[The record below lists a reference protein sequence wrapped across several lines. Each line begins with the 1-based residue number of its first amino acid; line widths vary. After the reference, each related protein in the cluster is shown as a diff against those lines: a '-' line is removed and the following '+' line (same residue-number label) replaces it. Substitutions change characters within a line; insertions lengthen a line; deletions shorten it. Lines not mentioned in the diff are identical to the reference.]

1 VLTPEVQQRIMA
13 HDDWVFHAE
22 HSLLGCIT
30 KGAFGS
36 PQEISTRVGE
46 VMGIVAAIPA
56 SVLPAHM
63 DHSADDLV
71 ARLSKIDSVEGAIAM
86 LQQLTPG
93 EREQLARSDTPLAAF
108 ADVQTPEE
116 AMARFGSLDAQRRM
130 QIIAM
135 FTRAEDR

>member
-1 VLTPEVQQRIMA
+1 MA
-13 HDDWVFHAE
+13 QV
-22 HSLLGCIT
+22 G
-30 KGAFGS
+30 
-36 PQEISTRVGE
+36 TRVGE